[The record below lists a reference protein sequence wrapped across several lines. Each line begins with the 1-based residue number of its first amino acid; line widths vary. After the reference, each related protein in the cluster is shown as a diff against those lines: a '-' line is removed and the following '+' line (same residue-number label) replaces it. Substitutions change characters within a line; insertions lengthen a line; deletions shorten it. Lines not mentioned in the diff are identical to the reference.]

1 MMMIMIMITWLLCCN
16 YGCFGDGDGEARV
29 MLPDDDK
36 RLTDE
41 DDYDGNYDEN
51 CKLHVMYEKKK

>member
-1 MMMIMIMITWLLCCN
+1 
-16 YGCFGDGDGEARV
+16 

-51 CKLHVMYEKKK
+51 CKLHVIYEKRK